1 MMLVP
6 AVVTT
11 TASIA
16 MAITTQEIMVL
27 YEEGVTVKI
36 TITNMSQMSLK
47 DTGSGGDSG
56 SGLAV
61 SNSPD
66 DGGD

>member
-16 MAITTQEIMVL
+16 MAITTREIMVL
-27 YEEGVTVKI
+27 YEGVTVKI
-36 TITNMSQMSLK
+36 TITSMSQMSLK

>member
-16 MAITTQEIMVL
+16 MAITTREIMVL
-27 YEEGVTVKI
+27 YEGVTVKI
-36 TITNMSQMSLK
+36 ITNMSQMSLK

-66 DGGD
+66 DRGD

>member
-1 MMLVP
+1 MLVP

-16 MAITTQEIMVL
+16 MAITTREIMVL
-27 YEEGVTVKI
+27 YEGVTVKI
-36 TITNMSQMSLK
+36 TITSMSQMSLK

-66 DGGD
+66 DRGD

>member
-16 MAITTQEIMVL
+16 MAITTREIMVL
-27 YEEGVTVKI
+27 YEGVTVKI

-66 DGGD
+66 DRGD

>member
-16 MAITTQEIMVL
+16 MAITTREIMVL
-27 YEEGVTVKI
+27 YEGVTVKI
-36 TITNMSQMSLK
+36 TKTNMSQMSLR

>member
-16 MAITTQEIMVL
+16 MTITTREIMVL
-27 YEEGVTVKI
+27 YEGVTVKI
-36 TITNMSQMSLK
+36 ITNMSQMSLK

>member
-1 MMLVP
+1 MLVP

-16 MAITTQEIMVL
+16 MAITTREIMVL
-27 YEEGVTVKI
+27 YEGVTVKI

-61 SNSPD
+61 SNSQD
-66 DGGD
+66 DRGD